1 MQIGSHRRTWRI
13 TAEASGDVTAHVTCN
28 RIGYRNHA
36 QTPAS
41 PADAVA
47 WGLLYSNAMR
57 LIAIFGSLLL
67 GVAACGGS
75 SPAPASPVAHHETE
89 SAGDP
94 SCPVAVPGTSVTVE
108 DTDTGAAL
116 VFVTTGDVAELRRRV
131 SELATM
137 HNEQHGKMGPLPIG
151 TETSAHDH
159 GAHGGHAGHGE
170 AANGGEHAGHAGGM
184 ISVHSRAEASGID
197 GGARLTFV
205 VSSADVGKIQE
216 ELRMHAQ
223 HMASGSCEMGEHT
236 GHH

>member
-1 MQIGSHRRTWRI
+1 MGL
-13 TAEASGDVTAHVTCN
+13 
-28 RIGYRNHA
+28 
-36 QTPAS
+36 
-41 PADAVA
+41 AVE
-47 WGLLYSNAMR
+47 SSMR

-131 SELATM
+131 SEIATM
-137 HNEQHGKMGPLPIG
+137 HNEEHGKMGPLPTG

-159 GAHGGHAGHGE
+159 SAHGGHAGPGE
-170 AANGGEHAGHAGGM
+170 AASGGEHAGHAGGM
-184 ISVHSRAEASGID
+184 ISVHSKAEASGID
-197 GGARLTFV
+197 GGARLVFV

-223 HMASGSCEMGEHT
+223 HMASGTCEMGAGA